1 MEMVPLFLGVVFIV
15 CAATSYSLLFEKRPR
30 RPEMEMKVLS
40 PLPEPDNMKSPPSK
54 ATSAR
59 SSEASVSLPPHLD
72 AISIIPM
79 LMSMSTVA
87 AVNITFTFPTKQAQL
102 IHLFAS
108 LVIDVLFAA
117 PWLGHIV
124 GG

>member
-30 RPEMEMKVLS
+30 QPEMEMKLVS
-40 PLPEPDNMKSPPSK
+40 PLPEPDSMKSPPSK
-54 ATSAR
+54 ATFTR
-59 SSEASVSLPPHLD
+59 SPETFVSLPPHLD

-79 LMSMSTVA
+79 LMSTVA

-102 IHLFAS
+102 IHPFAS

-117 PWLGHIV
+117 PWFGHIV